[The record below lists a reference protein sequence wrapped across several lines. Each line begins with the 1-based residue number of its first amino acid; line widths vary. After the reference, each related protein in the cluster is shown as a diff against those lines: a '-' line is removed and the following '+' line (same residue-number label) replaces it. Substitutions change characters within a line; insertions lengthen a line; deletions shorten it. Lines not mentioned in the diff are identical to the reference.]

1 MVSVGENPYR
11 PGFAEQPPVLAGRE
25 DDLAEIR
32 RLIGTAGLGVG
43 SFRVL
48 YGQRGVGKTSLLTAY
63 QHLGGDRDFDVISIE
78 CQPDAPLLEHILDHV
93 ERLDRV
99 SRRVNRALR
108 KLRNDWGDETQR
120 LKLGVYEREARRQRP
135 ELSERVSTDLKTTLT
150 DVVEDITNKRTG
162 LMILIDEAQN
172 SLGAD
177 LAGIGSALDGI
188 TKARIGPCIVVF
200 AGLNSLPGHI
210 GEHMSY
216 GERLVFTPLGRLTP
230 AATTHA
236 LVQPAVDTGRRFE
249 PDALRHLTNAIDGYP
264 YFVQLFGFHTIEAAG
279 TSDLITF
286 DHARSGVATGRRAA
300 SAGLYRV
307 RWHRLTPAQR
317 DYLYAAATIAADHR
331 EGEVSTRAIADR
343 LGRKSTDVSD
353 RRSEL
358 IAAGALYATRQ
369 GYVASDLPG
378 FFDYVIADSGHTND
392 SKLVDDLE
400 MPDDVD
406 PAGPTIER

>member
-1 MVSVGENPYR
+1 
-11 PGFAEQPPVLAGRE
+11 
-25 DDLAEIR
+25 
-32 RLIGTAGLGVG
+32 
-43 SFRVL
+43 
-48 YGQRGVGKTSLLTAY
+48 
-63 QHLGGDRDFDVISIE
+63 
-78 CQPDAPLLEHILDHV
+78 
-93 ERLDRV
+93 
-99 SRRVNRALR
+99 
-108 KLRNDWGDETQR
+108 
-120 LKLGVYEREARRQRP
+120 
-135 ELSERVSTDLKTTLT
+135 
-150 DVVEDITNKRTG
+150 
-162 LMILIDEAQN
+162 
-172 SLGAD
+172 
-177 LAGIGSALDGI
+177 
-188 TKARIGPCIVVF
+188 
-200 AGLNSLPGHI
+200 
-210 GEHMSY
+210 MSY

-249 PDALRHLTNAIDGYP
+249 PDALRHLTNAINGYP
-264 YFVQLFGFHTIEAAG
+264 YFVQLFGFQ
-279 TSDLITF
+279 
-286 DHARSGVATGRRAA
+286 SGVATGRRAA

-317 DYLYAAATIAADHR
+317 DYLYAAPTIAADHG
-331 EGEVSTRAIADR
+331 EEEVSTRAIADR

-392 SKLVDDLE
+392 SKLVDDLM